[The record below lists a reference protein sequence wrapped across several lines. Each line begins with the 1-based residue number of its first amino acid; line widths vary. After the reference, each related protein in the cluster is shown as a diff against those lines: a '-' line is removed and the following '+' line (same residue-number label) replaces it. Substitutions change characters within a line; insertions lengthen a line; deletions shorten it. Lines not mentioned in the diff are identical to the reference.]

1 MALTFNTE
9 AYQQLKGNLNHLKS
23 LLYSSHQGVSRA
35 ADCLLWRFDQQEARK
50 TSPDTYKYDLMIS
63 YSHANKDLIDRISN
77 QLFQDNFRIWLDSDE
92 TFGTNITTKINII
105 DQSQYILICIS
116 DEYKQNSY
124 CRSEAYYAYACHYK
138 IIPLILTPNF
148 HPDGWLIDLI
158 KGKIYV
164 DFIKFNFDLA
174 YHTLKNEIN
183 RDYLYPKIESII
195 STPRIESITS
205 TPRIESITSTPR
217 IESIT
222 STPRIESKIS
232 TPRIESVISTP
243 GIESITSTPRIESKI
258 STPRIESK
266 ISTSRIESVISTPGI
281 ESITSTP
288 KIESIISMPKIKN
301 YSSDIEQWTKDDVRS
316 FLMENQFN
324 CLAPVVSDMNGG
336 LLYDLYRMCNDNR
349 ESMFHTLKSEILILD
364 KNIQP
369 LTILIYL
376 RFLREI
382 QKFIIKNNEF

>member
-77 QLFQDNFRIWLDSDE
+77 QLLQDNFRIWLDSDE

-138 IIPLILTPNF
+138 IIPLILTSNF

-164 DFIKFNFDLA
+164 DFIKFDFDLA

-195 STPRIESITS
+195 S

-364 KNIQP
+364 KNVQP